1 MKKILTLLLS
11 CTMLLS
17 FAACSKDDTQ
27 GGQETP
33 KDPETVTLKV
43 WASQED
49 QTVTQEMINSF
60 IELQKDTYPD
70 TTFDITLAVVSEA
83 DAKTK
88 YLEDPAAAADVFTF
102 ANDQLTDLVNAKAL
116 AEVTRNKADIV
127 ARNGEG
133 AIGAATKD
141 GALYAYPMTADN
153 GYFLYYNKEVVT
165 DPSTLDGILAAAN
178 AAGKKV
184 FMDVSNGWYI
194 ASFFLGNGGTLGL
207 DADGNQ
213 TCDFNNANGL
223 AAAEA
228 IKAFTA
234 DPAFITGDDAVLNA
248 GFQDGTIVAGV
259 SGVWNA
265 DTMIEN
271 LGDNYAATKLPTF
284 TANGEQ
290 VQMSSFGGYKLIGV
304 NSQTAPEAMVFA
316 MDLADY
322 LTNEENQ
329 VKRFEARGYGPSNV
343 NAAASDAVQANVA
356 LAALSLQSQYAVSQN
371 NVLGQYWS
379 PAEAL
384 GTTLEAKDYST
395 PLQDLLDTMVE
406 QITTPATTE

>member
-1 MKKILTLLLS
+1 MKKILKLFVSASMLFTL
-11 CTMLLS
+11 
-17 FAACSKDDTQ
+17 AAC
-27 GGQETP
+27 GGND
-33 KDPETVTLKV
+33 KVDAPETVTLKV

-49 QTVTQEMINSF
+49 QTVTQEMIDAY
-60 IELQKDTYPD
+60 IEAQKETYPD

-116 AEVTRNKADIV
+116 AKVTRNKEDIV

-133 AIGAATKD
+133 SIGSATK
-141 GALYAYPMTADN
+141 GEALYAYPMTADN
-153 GYFLYYNKEVVT
+153 GYFLYYNKEVIT
-165 DPSTLDGILAAAN
+165 DPTSLDAILKDAN

-194 ASFFLGNGGTLGL
+194 ASFFLGNGGTLGV
-207 DADGNQ
+207 DAEGNQ
-213 TCDFNNANGL
+213 TCDFNKEAGL
-223 AAAEA
+223 EAAEA

-234 DPAFITGDDAVLNA
+234 DPAFLTGDDAVLNS
-248 GFQDGTIVAGV
+248 GFQDGSVVAGV

-265 DTMIEN
+265 ETMMTN

-284 TANGEQ
+284 TAGGEQ

-304 NSQTAPEAMVFA
+304 NSQTKSEFLVFA
-316 MDLADY
+316 MDLADW
-322 LTNEENQ
+322 LTNETNQ
-329 VKRFEARGYGPSNV
+329 IKRFEARGYGPSNTK
-343 NAAASDAVQANVA
+343 AAASDAVQANVA

-371 NVLGQYWS
+371 DVLGQYWA
-379 PAEAL
+379 PAEAF
-384 GTTLEAKDYST
+384 GTTMEAKDYST
-395 PLQDLLDTMVE
+395 PMQELLDTMVT
-406 QITTPATTE
+406 QITTPATE

>member
-1 MKKILTLLLS
+1 MKKLLKVLVSAAMVFALT
-11 CTMLLS
+11 
-17 FAACSKDDTQ
+17 AC
-27 GGQETP
+27 GGGEKAP
-33 KDPETVTLKV
+33 DKVTLKV

-49 QTVTQEMINSF
+49 QAVTQEMIDAY
-60 IELQKDTYPD
+60 IEAQKETYPD

-88 YLEDPAAAADVFTF
+88 YLEDPSAAADVFTF
-102 ANDQLTDLVNAKAL
+102 ANDQLTDLVKAGAL
-116 AEVTRNKADIV
+116 AEVTRNKDDIV
-127 ARNGEG
+127 SRNGEG
-133 AIGAATKD
+133 AIGSATKD

-153 GYFLYYNKEVVT
+153 GYFLYYNKSVIT
-165 DPSTLDGILAAAN
+165 DPTTLDKILSDAD

-184 FMDVSNGWYI
+184 LMDVSNGWYI
-194 ASFFLGNGGTLGL
+194 ASFFLGNGGTLGV
-207 DADGNQ
+207 DENGNQ
-213 TCDFNNANGL
+213 TCDFNNAAGL

-234 DPAFITGDDAVLNA
+234 HNAFITGDDAVLNS

-265 DTMIEN
+265 DTMKAN

-284 TANGEQ
+284 TVDGKQ

-304 NSQTAPEAMVFA
+304 NSQTAPEYTVFA
-316 MDLADY
+316 MDLADW
-322 LTNEENQ
+322 LTNEQNQ

-343 NAAASDAVQANVA
+343 KAAASDAVKANIA
-356 LAALSLQSQYAVSQN
+356 LAALSEQSQYAVSQN
-371 NVLGQYWS
+371 DVLGQYWA

-395 PLQDLLDTMVE
+395 PMQSLLDTMVT
-406 QITTPATTE
+406 QITTPAN

>member
-1 MKKILTLLLS
+1 MKKFLKLLVSASMLFTL
-11 CTMLLS
+11 
-17 FAACSKDDTQ
+17 AACGN
-27 GGQETP
+27 GGADTP
-33 KDPETVTLKV
+33 KAPETVTLKV

-49 QTVTQEMINSF
+49 QTVTQEMIDAY
-60 IELQKDTYPD
+60 IEAQKETYPD

-102 ANDQLTDLVNAKAL
+102 ANDQLTDLVNAGAL
-116 AEVTRNKADIV
+116 AEVTRNKEDII

-133 AIGAATKD
+133 SIGSATK
-141 GALYAYPMTADN
+141 GEALYAYPMTADN
-153 GYFLYYNKEVVT
+153 GYFLYYNKEVIT
-165 DPSTLDGILAAAN
+165 DPTSLDAILKDAN

-194 ASFFLGNGGTLGL
+194 ASFFLGNGGTLAV
-207 DADGNQ
+207 DAEGKQ
-213 TCDFNNANGL
+213 TCDFNNEKGL

-234 DPAFITGDDAVLNA
+234 DPAFLTGDDAVLNS
-248 GFQDGTIVAGV
+248 GFQDGSVVAGV

-265 DTMIEN
+265 ETMMDN

-284 TANGEQ
+284 TVDGKQ

-304 NSQTAPEAMVFA
+304 NSQTKAEFTVFA
-316 MDLADY
+316 MDLADW
-322 LTNEENQ
+322 LTNETNQ
-329 VKRFEARGYGPSNV
+329 VKRFEARGYGPSNTK
-343 NAAASDAVQANVA
+343 AAASDAVQANVA

-371 NVLGQYWS
+371 DVLGQYWA
-379 PAEAL
+379 PAEAF
-384 GTTLEAKDYST
+384 GTTMEAKDYST
-395 PLQDLLDTMVE
+395 PMQELLDTMVT
-406 QITTPATTE
+406 QITTPAQ